1 MRSKYADV
9 TDIVFHSQLKNF
21 LEGDDRILT
30 TYWVTLVV
38 ANVVV
43 GSEEDPYCVIRGCD
57 ACVSRIILQPIQRL
71 TGLLDGRSRLGS
83 SVVGHARRVNK
94 SQRLFSFTYI
104 NASHAFSTTLSSQHG
119 SAKPSLKGY
128 GGMSQ

>member
-1 MRSKYADV
+1 M

-21 LEGDDRILT
+21 LEGDDRVLT

-57 ACVSRIILQPIQRL
+57 ACVSRIILQSSSATYRPAVWQEPAGEQR
-71 TGLLDGRSRLGS
+71 
-83 SVVGHARRVNK
+83 RRTCQSVNK
-94 SQRLFSFTYI
+94 GQRLFSSTYI
-104 NASHAFSTTLSSQHG
+104 NASHAFSTTLSF
-119 SAKPSLKGY
+119 
-128 GGMSQ
+128 